1 MDEEF
6 EQSSAKAQKRFDNTL
21 RDELQ
26 RVRNKVKDEYQFTLD
41 IKVQEER
48 SKMLQE
54 KLNFVGS
61 FNGDKDQ
68 ELVKLRLQQ
77 AQVKDTNR
85 KLEGALENAQE
96 ELEKIQGLSKGNG
109 WWPF

>member
-6 EQSSAKAQKRFDNTL
+6 EESSARAKKRFDNTL
-21 RDELQ
+21 REELQ
-26 RVRNKVKDEYQFTLD
+26 RVRDKVKEEYQFTMD

-68 ELVKLRLQQ
+68 ELVSLRLQQ
-77 AQVKDTNR
+77 AQVKDTNK
-85 KLEGALENAQE
+85 KLGDALANAQT
-96 ELEKIQGLSKGNG
+96 ELEKIESMSKNKG